1 VASGPLTDPVTAITL
16 LRTALSDRG
25 IASTRIK
32 VVDAGTAML
41 VAGEQ
46 IVLCR
51 DGCFWWATGRFREGR
66 TVVAA
71 HDVADPCGAARR
83 LARPHV
89 GLQSAGI
96 PTLVR

>member
-1 VASGPLTDPVTAITL
+1 MASGPLTDPVTAITL
-16 LRTALSDRG
+16 LQTALSDRG

-41 VAGEQ
+41 MAGEQ

-51 DGCFWWATGRFREGR
+51 DGCFWWATGRFRKA
-66 TVVAA
+66 AA
-71 HDVADPCGAARR
+71 HDVADPCGTARR
-83 LARPHV
+83 LARPHASP
-89 GLQSAGI
+89 QSAGI